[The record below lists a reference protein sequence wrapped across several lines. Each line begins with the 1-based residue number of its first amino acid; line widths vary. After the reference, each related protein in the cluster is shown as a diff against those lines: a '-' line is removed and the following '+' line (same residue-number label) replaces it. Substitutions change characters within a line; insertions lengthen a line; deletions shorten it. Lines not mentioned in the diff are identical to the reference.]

1 MSIIGNFEMNIL
13 GISCYY
19 HDSSVALLKDG
30 RIVAAAQEE
39 RFTRKKHDTSFPVH
53 SVEYCLKSQNLKIE
67 DIDYIAF
74 YEKPLLKFERL
85 LYQHLQYFPKS
96 YRIFLSNMPSW
107 FNEKLRILKAIRKK
121 LKYKKNVLFVEHHM
135 AHAAGSFFPSPFK
148 ESAIIT
154 IDGVGEWTT
163 TSYGIGKENKVTLQ
177 KHINFPHSLGLL
189 YSAITAYL
197 GFSVNNSEYKV
208 MGLSPY
214 GNTNRD
220 ANPYYKKLKK
230 VIEIKDDGSYKL
242 NMDYFTYSYKN
253 KMPSKKLCS
262 LLDGPI
268 RNPEEEITQRHK
280 DVAAALQ
287 LVYEDALFK
296 IVDYVHKQTKCD
308 NLVIAGG
315 CALNSVANGKILR
328 NSSFKKIW
336 CQPDPGD
343 GGTSMGAALFV
354 WNALLNKKREYVL
367 DNPYLGP
374 KYSDNGIK
382 KFLKDNFIK
391 FSEFKDEKELVKSVS
406 KLIFENNVIGWF
418 QGGME
423 WGPRALGSRS
433 ILSNPTNPKMQEI
446 LNLKVKHREKF
457 RPFAPVVCEDDAL
470 KYFDCDDPI
479 PRPTDFMLMVYP
491 IKKEWH
497 KKIPA
502 VTHVDGSGRLQTIR
516 RNDNSLYYD
525 LIKEFGKLSKI
536 PILINTSFNIR
547 GEPIVC
553 SPRDAYRCMMGTGID
568 YLVVGRFLVKREDN
582 PKDMW
587 DSEELAKD

>member
-1 MSIIGNFEMNIL
+1 MNIL

-19 HDSSVALLKDG
+19 HDSSAALLKDG
-30 RIVAAAQEE
+30 KIVAAAQEE
-39 RFTRKKHDTSFPVH
+39 RFTRKKHDTSFPIN
-53 SVEYCLKSQNLKIE
+53 SVEYCFKSQNLTIK

-96 YRIFLSNMPSW
+96 YKIFLSNMPSW
-107 FNEKLRILKAIRKK
+107 FNEKLRILKTLKKK
-121 LKYKKNVLFVEHHM
+121 LKYKKSVLYVEHHM

-163 TSYGIGKENKVTLQ
+163 TSYGIGKENKINLL

-189 YSAITAYL
+189 YSTITAYL

-214 GNTNRD
+214 GDTNRKT
-220 ANPYYKKLKK
+220 NVYYDKLKK
-230 VIEIKDDGSYKL
+230 VIEIKEDGSYKL

-253 KMPSKKLCS
+253 RMPSKKLC
-262 LLDGPI
+262 LLLGGAI
-268 RNPEEEITQRHK
+268 RDPDEEITQRDK
-280 DVAAALQ
+280 DIAAALQ

-296 IVDYVHKQTKCD
+296 IANHVHKETKCE

-328 NSSFKKIW
+328 NSPFKKIW
-336 CQPDPGD
+336 SQPDPGD
-343 GGTSMGAALFV
+343 GGTSIGAALFI
-354 WNALLNKKREYVL
+354 WNSLLNKKRNYIL

-374 KYSDNGIK
+374 KYSDLEIK
-382 KFLKDNFIK
+382 KILNNNSIK
-391 FSEFKDEKELVKSVS
+391 YTEFKSEKELIKKVS
-406 KLIFENNVIGWF
+406 NLIFKNNVIGWF
-418 QGGME
+418 QEGME

-470 KYFDCDDPI
+470 KYFDCDVPI
-479 PRPTDFMLMVYP
+479 PKLTDFMLMVYP

-497 KKIPA
+497 KKIPS

-516 RNDNSLYYD
+516 REDNSLYYD

-553 SPRDAYRCMMGTGID
+553 APYDAYKCMMGTGID
-568 YLVVGRFLVKREDN
+568 YLVMGKFLIKREDN
-582 PKDMW
+582 PHDVW